1 MPFVQRALVAHESDP
16 ARQHLAAMV
25 GDPSPGELW
34 QGRTS
39 CGLTG
44 ALTFVGAARHAL
56 LPGVTDV
63 CPSCLSHEA
72 AAQQGASG
80 AG

>member
-1 MPFVQRALVAHESDP
+1 MPFVQRALVTHESDP
-16 ARQHLAAMV
+16 ARRHLAAII
-25 GDPSPGELW
+25 GEASPGAAW

-56 LPGVTDV
+56 LPGVTEV

-72 AAQQGASG
+72 AAQREQGAG
-80 AG
+80 